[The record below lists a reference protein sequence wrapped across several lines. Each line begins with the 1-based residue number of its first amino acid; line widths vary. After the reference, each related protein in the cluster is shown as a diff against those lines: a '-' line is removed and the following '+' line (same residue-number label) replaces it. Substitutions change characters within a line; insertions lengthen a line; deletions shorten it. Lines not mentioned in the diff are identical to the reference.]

1 MTEAARLQKQVFLR
15 HPDEVPGA
23 AIGLR
28 PIPRGYDGGGEA
40 FGLADEGR
48 RACDAEAAALGLEVV
63 ARVLGAVIVA
73 KGKAGGDVLAD
84 GAEALAH
91 ALPDRLERLEA
102 TGAAAGLEADAFGR
116 ALGRLWPTVPT
127 GTRSSALPMMIDRDD
142 GGVTVSAARA

>member
-1 MTEAARLQKQVFLR
+1 MRCPAQPFR
-15 HPDEVPGA
+15 
-23 AIGLR
+23 
-28 PIPRGYDGGGEA
+28 EA

-73 KGKAGGDVLAD
+73 KGKAGGDVFAD

-102 TGAAAGLEADAFGR
+102 IGAAAGLEADAFGR
-116 ALGRLWPTVPT
+116 ALVGCDDTDRLALAGHDGVSRLPPHEIDPLVMTAASWARA
-127 GTRSSALPMMIDRDD
+127 TRR
-142 GGVTVSAARA
+142 AAR

>member
-1 MTEAARLQKQVFLR
+1 MRCPAQPSGSARS
-15 HPDEVPGA
+15 PGDVSGA
-23 AIGLR
+23 DR
-28 PIPRGYDGGGEA
+28 A

-127 GTRSSALPMMIDRDD
+127 GTDHRLCR
-142 GGVTVSAARA
+142 